1 MDDPGLK
8 DNTELQK
15 TLLRTFSR
23 IIPNSEPKF
32 REECKLTFCKNDF
45 TEELARND
53 RNLCSRCCQG
63 FLKG

>member
-32 REECKLTFCKNDF
+32 REECKLTMYKNTF
-45 TEELARND
+45 TEKMAKNNENFR
-53 RNLCSRCCQG
+53 REYC
-63 FLKG
+63 FL